1 MVTLEMRTVLLNYAI
16 SNAICLGIVFSLWRK
31 HRHCSPAF
39 DFWLGSFTLQFFS
52 MLMFSLRGVVPE
64 PIAILLGVPTS
75 LIGVLSYSIADFAI
89 ILGRHGRSVR
99 ICFWSPL

>member
-64 PIAILLGVPTS
+64 PIAILLGVPRRKQPTGTGWW
-75 LIGVLSYSIADFAI
+75 LELFQNDEME
-89 ILGRHGRSVR
+89 
-99 ICFWSPL
+99 